1 MNSKRNSTV
10 KHLLRGVAAVAVTA
24 GGLLSGSL
32 GGASTAHAEDVKFL
46 GLWPMSGPFADM
58 GPLLDK
64 GAQIALEEIDYTI
77 NGKKIVYITRDS
89 ETKAGSAARRAQ
101 EAIDS
106 EGVKFIVGPWSSGV
120 ALAVNEVAKKNKVLY
135 YFSGGTE
142 DIAGKRCHKY
152 GFQWAANAW
161 TAINADLKIF
171 KKAHPDA
178 KKIYLFITDFAF
190 GWSLQKYVE
199 ALAPKYGLEVVGVDR
214 QALGTR
220 EYSSFITKA
229 MAADPDAI
237 FMVNFGQ
244 DTIAAIR
251 QLHNFGFTPKK
262 PVVMAW
268 SAGVEELVQMTPEMR
283 ANLIVGTNYYYSVK
297 NPENDAFV
305 AAYKKKNDGVPPG
318 YAPGAAYGMMKV
330 ILKAMKDS
338 GKTDPAGVAKAMEGM
353 DGKTIIG
360 SYHVNNW
367 NHQTVRP
374 YFVLQTKPES
384 KMADKYDF
392 ADIVDVSG
400 TEQPKDMNQCADI
413 GGF

>member
-1 MNSKRNSTV
+1 MSFEPKLTV
-10 KHLLRGVAAVAVTA
+10 NHLLRGTTAAVLVA
-24 GGLLSGSL
+24 GGLLAGSL
-32 GGASTAHAEDVKFL
+32 GSASTAKAEDVKIL

-64 GAQIALEEIDYTI
+64 GAQIALEEIGYKI

-106 EGVKFIVGPWSSGV
+106 DHVKFILGPWSSGV
-120 ALAVNEVAKKNKVLY
+120 ALAVTEVAKKNKVFY

-152 GFQWAANAW
+152 AFQWAANAW
-161 TAINADLKIF
+161 TAINADLQIF
-171 KKAHPDA
+171 KKAHPKA
-178 KKIYLFITDFAF
+178 KKLYLFISDFAF

-199 ALAPKYGLEVVGVDR
+199 TLAPKYGLEVVGVDR

-229 MAADPDAI
+229 MAKDPDAI

-244 DTIAAIR
+244 DAIAAIR
-251 QLHNFGFTPKK
+251 QLNNFGFTPKK

-283 ANLIVGTNYYYSVK
+283 ANLTVGTNYYYSVDNAANK
-297 NPENDAFV
+297 KFV
-305 AAYKKKNDGVPPG
+305 AEYEKKNKGVPPG
-318 YAPGAAYGMMKV
+318 YAPGAAYSMTKLM
-330 ILKAMKDS
+330 LAAMKKS
-338 GKTDPAGVAKAMEGM
+338 GSTDPAAVSKAMEGM
-353 DGKTIIG
+353 AGKTIIG
-360 SYHVNNW
+360 DYHINGW

-374 YFVLQTKPES
+374 YFVLQTKPKD
-384 KMADKYDF
+384 KMKTPYDF
-392 ADIVDVSG
+392 ADIVATSA
-400 TEQPKDMNQCADI
+400 TEQPKSMNECKDM
-413 GGF
+413 GGY